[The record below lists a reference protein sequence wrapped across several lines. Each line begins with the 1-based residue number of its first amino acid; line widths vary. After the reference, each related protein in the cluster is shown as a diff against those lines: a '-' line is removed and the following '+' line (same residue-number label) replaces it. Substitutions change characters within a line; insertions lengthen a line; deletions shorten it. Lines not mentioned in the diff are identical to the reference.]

1 MPDKFLVTFEGRR
14 EEDDVPVG
22 KAIAEVEFI
31 VASVDDVEVET
42 FDSRVAEGS
51 HETAIGRVVD
61 LPAKLLVLLH
71 YLAPHHC
78 DITHL

>member
-42 FDSRVAEGS
+42 FDIRCTFAATWTVP
-51 HETAIGRVVD
+51 TLR
-61 LPAKLLVLLH
+61 KF
-71 YLAPHHC
+71 
-78 DITHL
+78 